1 MRSRRT
7 FALPGRT
14 FALRTIPA
22 LLLLLTLVCAPAF
35 RGAVV
40 SHPKEQDKSLG
51 ADDSQTSLTPG
62 RIAFADSGQI
72 FLMNPDGSG
81 LTQLTQTFSDVYND
95 QPALSPDGQRV
106 AFASK
111 QGSESSLNVIN
122 SDGTG
127 LLTLTSNRN
136 SDDSEPAWSP
146 DGQQIAF
153 VRGFDP
159 SAHGI
164 ANISS
169 CGSEIYVINSD
180 GTSSTP
186 TNLTEGAGGTDPS
199 WSPDGALIAFA
210 TNRDDNFEIYTLEVK
225 SHKVVRL
232 TETEANEVEPTWS
245 PDGTQIL
252 YARGYVT
259 DTFNCGFAHTGL
271 GLPEFQSGS
280 DIYRMS
286 ADGRSQT
293 RVTETEN
300 NFDPTWS
307 PDGTS
312 IAFVSFR
319 NNETQIYVI
328 DPFHKGEY
336 KITSSPGI
344 KSSPSWSWWN
354 LIDDTVDSN

>member
-7 FALPGRT
+7 FALRT
-14 FALRTIPA
+14 FPA
-22 LLLLLTLVCAPAF
+22 LLLLLTLICAPAF

-40 SHPKEQDKSLG
+40 SHPKEREHSKS
-51 ADDSQTSLTPG
+51 ADDPQTSLNTG
-62 RIAFADSGQI
+62 RIAFASSGQI
-72 FLMNPDGSG
+72 FLVNPDGSG
-81 LTQLTQTFSDVYND
+81 LTQLTQTSSEVHND
-95 QPALSPDGQRV
+95 QPALSPDGQRL
-106 AFASK
+106 AFVSK

-146 DGQQIAF
+146 DGRQIAF

-159 SAHGI
+159 SANGI
-164 ANISS
+164 ANFTT
-169 CGSEIYVINSD
+169 CGFEIYVINSD

-210 TNRDDNFEIYTLEVK
+210 TSRDGNFEIYTLNVG
-225 SHKVVRL
+225 SHKVERL
-232 TETEANEVEPTWS
+232 TQTEANEAEPTWS

-259 DTFNCGFAHTGL
+259 DSFNCGFAHTGL

-286 ADGRSQT
+286 ADGQSQT

-307 PDGTS
+307 PDGTA

-328 DPFHKGEY
+328 DPFHKEDY
-336 KITSSPGI
+336 KITSGPGI
-344 KSSPSWSWWN
+344 KSSPSWSW
-354 LIDDTVDSN
+354 